1 MGIIEDVRKSVHDL
15 TFDPDETTIP
25 EGGSIDPQEPICRPV
40 LVERARRKLVDVSI
54 DRRLRILGRQVQ
66 VTMYGVIAILS
77 FAGLEYLG
85 VIGNSSGPVWARA
98 IFDGISVAV
107 GRK

>member
-1 MGIIEDVRKSVHDL
+1 
-15 TFDPDETTIP
+15 
-25 EGGSIDPQEPICRPV
+25 
-40 LVERARRKLVDVSI
+40 
-54 DRRLRILGRQVQ
+54 
-66 VTMYGVIAILS
+66 MYGVIAILS